1 MFGGAVLPYVRGDG
15 VDTVGLRESPDRPC
29 LKVARRTG
37 FGAACLDCAD
47 IGADLLRLRLH
58 LAPQLYPQISGHKT
72 RYAIRF
78 LPLDSENGVVPERL
92 TFELACC

>member
-1 MFGGAVLPYVRGDG
+1 
-15 VDTVGLRESPDRPC
+15 
-29 LKVARRTG
+29 
-37 FGAACLDCAD
+37 
-47 IGADLLRLRLH
+47 ADLLRLRLH